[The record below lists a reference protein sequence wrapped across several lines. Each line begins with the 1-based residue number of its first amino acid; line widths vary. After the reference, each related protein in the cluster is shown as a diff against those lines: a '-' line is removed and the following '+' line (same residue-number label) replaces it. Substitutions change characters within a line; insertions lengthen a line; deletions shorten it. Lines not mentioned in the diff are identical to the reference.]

1 VKVCIQSSCIS
12 YKVVAH
18 ILLTVEPLFLNL
30 NADGLDTFIFNGTA
44 NVFKHI
50 SLGFCAVC
58 KAYFG
63 NFHVQKAESNIVPSF
78 LGRLYPR
85 AGGQFVVSL
94 LGVNKGRAGASSRHI
109 TRDLIDY
116 VVKDADLVE
125 QLRFRGSQKT
135 LLRYYLR

>member
-1 VKVCIQSSCIS
+1 VKVYAQSSCIS
-12 YKVVAH
+12 YKVVVD
-18 ILLTVEPLFLNL
+18 ILLTVERFFLNL
-30 NADGLDTFIFNGTA
+30 NADGLDSFIFNGTA

-63 NFHVQKAESNIVPSF
+63 NFHVRKADSNIVPSF

-85 AGGQFVVSL
+85 CGGQFVVSR
-94 LGVNKGRAGASSRHI
+94 LGVNKGRAGASSGHI

-116 VVKDADLVE
+116 VVKDPDLVE
-125 QLRFRGSQKT
+125 
-135 LLRYYLR
+135 